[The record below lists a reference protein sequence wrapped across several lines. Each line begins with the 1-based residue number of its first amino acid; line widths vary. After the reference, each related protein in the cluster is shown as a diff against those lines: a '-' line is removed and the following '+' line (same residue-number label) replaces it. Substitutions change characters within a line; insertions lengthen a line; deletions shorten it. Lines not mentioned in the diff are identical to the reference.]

1 MGEEGRRAALPVTA
15 RHLPAETEETSGYS
29 ESLLQSAAE
38 IPLREGK
45 ASTALELQRWP
56 GWEPL
61 SQESEQ
67 LPGQL
72 GIK

>member
-1 MGEEGRRAALPVTA
+1 MGEERRRTALPMTA
-15 RHLPAETEETSGYS
+15 MHLPAETEETSGYS

-38 IPLREGK
+38 IPPREGK
-45 ASTALELQRWP
+45 ASTVLELQRWP

-61 SQESEQ
+61 SRVSEQ

-72 GIK
+72 GRK

>member
-1 MGEEGRRAALPVTA
+1 MTA
-15 RHLPAETEETSGYS
+15 RHVPAETEETSGCS

-38 IPLREGK
+38 IPLRGGK
-45 ASTALELQRWP
+45 ASTVLELQRWP

-61 SQESEQ
+61 SRESEQ

-72 GIK
+72 RQK